1 VALNDLEIGT
11 GDVLSVEALQEAVTA
26 YRTAIQRME
35 AEHIYDGD
43 GRLVHPQPRWA
54 TAVAYMGVDI
64 DATLFSRSGLKLRW
78 ALGFRTDP
86 RMEDSGVLRWEVDAT
101 GPQLVQVGLEWRD
114 DTFDRSFYEEIRFRA
129 GGGNGRGT
137 LSFSG
142 EVGLGEFSPRY
153 VTERIS
159 GILLVV
165 RAL

>member
-1 VALNDLEIGT
+1 MALNDLQIGT

-64 DATLFSRSGLKLRW
+64 DATLLSRSGLKLRW

-101 GPQLVQVGLEWRD
+101 GPQLVHVGLEWRD

-137 LSFSG
+137 LRFSG

>member
-1 VALNDLEIGT
+1 MALNDLEIGT

-78 ALGFRTDP
+78 AVGFRADP

-114 DTFDRSFYEEIRFRA
+114 DTFDRSFYDEIRFRA

-142 EVGLGEFSPRY
+142 EVGLGEIQPRY
-153 VTERIS
+153 VSERIS

>member
-1 VALNDLEIGT
+1 MALNDLQIGT
-11 GDVLSVEALQEAVTA
+11 GDVLSVEALQEAVAA
-26 YRTAIQRME
+26 YRTASQRME

-64 DATLFSRSGLKLRW
+64 DATLFARSGLELRW
-78 ALGFRTDP
+78 AVGFRSDP
-86 RMEDSGVLRWEVDAT
+86 RMEDSWALRWEVAAT

-114 DTFDRSFYEEIRFRA
+114 PTFSRSFYNEIRFRA
-129 GGGNGRGT
+129 SGGNGRGT
-137 LSFSG
+137 LWFSSV
-142 EVGLGEFSPRY
+142 VGSEFRPRD